1 MSKALRFAI
10 VIASLSLGLPVH
22 VSIAAAQPSGAAEQP
37 VSAERAELLEK
48 LNSVVPN
55 LNSGSLD
62 LRGGAASTIA
72 RTSDH
77 LKQRNPGRELQIDN
91 AMSGYTQCLADFASA
106 FTRSKMVDFTNTLS
120 DSELREM
127 VELYSSPEFDRF
139 KAIGNKAQ
147 SGAKLTEEEEKY
159 LLKKVNSPIVTKYFD
174 YFSSAIRSTEFN
186 QQTAKCVSNLQSTLN
201 HDGII
206 GLESN
211 PITAEVL
218 AATPLPAPIPATAL
232 QLAREWAPWDAIVT
246 EIVDVTTAGYRKSLL
261 QNPDIVAANKKYP
274 RLIESAVAAAKQHT
288 TATARRTQRELTKQF
303 ADMIST
309 DMTADQIGQTYGFLK
324 SPAGVAYKKLLASFT
339 DRAQI
344 TEDEVVR
351 RMGAENVMTMNAFLA
366 SPSGNVSQDLY
377 TQFISSA
384 FASLGHTMQQDA
396 QAGAKAAMDAMNAHI
411 AKLAKQTKPAT
422 PK

>member
-1 MSKALRFAI
+1 MI
-10 VIASLSLGLPVH
+10 
-22 VSIAAAQPSGAAEQP
+22 
-37 VSAERAELLEK
+37 
-48 LNSVVPN
+48 
-55 LNSGSLD
+55 
-62 LRGGAASTIA
+62 T

-77 LKQRNPGRELQIDN
+77 LKQSNPARELQIDN
-91 AMSGYTQCLADFASA
+91 AMTGYTQCVSDFAAA

-120 DSELREM
+120 DTELREM
-127 VELYSSPEFDRF
+127 VELYSSPAFDRF
-139 KAIGNKAQ
+139 KAISNKAQ
-147 SGAKLTEEEEKY
+147 SGAQLTEEEGEY
-159 LLKKVNSPIVTKYFD
+159 LLKKVNSPVVTKYFE
-174 YFSSAIRSTEFN
+174 YFSSAMRSSEFS
-186 QQTAKCVSNLQSTLN
+186 QRTAKCVEALQSTLKR
-201 HDGII
+201 DGII

-232 QLAREWAPWDAIVT
+232 QLAQEWVPWDAIVT
-246 EIVDVTTAGYRKSLL
+246 EIVDVTTAGNRKSLL

-288 TATARRTQRELTKQF
+288 TATARRAQRELTKQF

-351 RMGAENVMTMNAFLA
+351 RMGAENVMTMNVFLA
-366 SPSGNVSQDLY
+366 SPSGNVSQGLY
-377 TQFISSA
+377 TQFSSSA
-384 FASLGHTMQQDA
+384 FASLGHTMQQDG
-396 QAGAKAAMDAMNAHI
+396 QAAAKAAMDAMNAHM

-422 PK
+422 PR